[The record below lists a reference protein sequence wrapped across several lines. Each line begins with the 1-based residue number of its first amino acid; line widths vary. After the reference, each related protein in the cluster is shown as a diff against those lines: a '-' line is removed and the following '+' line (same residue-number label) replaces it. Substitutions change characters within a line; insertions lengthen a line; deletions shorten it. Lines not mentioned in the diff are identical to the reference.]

1 MMSYQ
6 TRTRISLIVLLTFA
20 GLLAFAVTT
29 RAQDCSALRKSASLG
44 GCDNVYFAWIYTGA
58 SPVMSQRLVYGDNF
72 SPSIGASVRS
82 YSRTGVGCDYHVSV
96 TISQTYANGQTCSV
110 TEADNHNRP
119 CSQCQGVTA
128 RMATVNAASFSGSLA
143 ADALAAA
150 FGDADFTT
158 QTEYAYDA
166 DPFTPGYQ
174 LPTTLGGVRAFVT
187 NAATGVQNQ
196 VSLFFVSPRQ
206 VNFQVPVDLPE
217 GLHSMTVSTPDGR
230 TVFGDV
236 LINRNSPG
244 IFTLGQNGSG
254 EASCYWIVARQGIF
268 QNIYPGGQL
277 QNIQPGDRVFLIL
290 FGTGINDSRARL
302 RLVNPATGQAAEYES
317 LYAGDAPVFVA
328 LDQMNFEIPLADLW
342 RGSAGAQV
350 TVFDPVGA
358 FWRSNGFTV
367 FGLR

>member
-29 RAQDCSALRKSASLG
+29 RAQTCTLRTQGYTG
-44 GCDNVYFAWIYTGA
+44 GCTNVNVLWFTQTPQSQIARFELNTFAGRFTSDNTRRSFSIPTGCG
-58 SPVMSQRLVYGDNF
+58 SGGQVV
-72 SPSIGASVRS
+72 ITEVRS
-82 YSRTGVGCDYHVSV
+82 DGSTCTAQYSG
-96 TISQTYANGQTCSV
+96 NLP
-110 TEADNHNRP
+110 HNRP
-119 CSQCQGVTA
+119 CDQCNGIGA

-187 NAATGVQNQ
+187 TGVQNQ
-196 VSLFFVSPRQ
+196 VALFFVSPRQ

-217 GLHSMTVSTPDGR
+217 GLHSMTVATPDGR
-230 TVFGDV
+230 TIFGDV

-277 QNIQPGDRVFLIL
+277 QNVQPGDRVFLIL
-290 FGTGINDSRARL
+290 FGTGVNDSRARL
-302 RLVNPATGQAAEYES
+302 RLVGPTGQTAEYES

-328 LDQMNFEIPLADLW
+328 LDQINFEIPLADLW
-342 RGSAGAQV
+342 RGTAGGQV
-350 TVFDPVGA
+350 TVFDPAGA